1 MERYIKR
8 IIDIQGKLKSKSAD
22 GEKLFDSKSD
32 SG

>member
-1 MERYIKR
+1 MEKYIQR
-8 IIDIQGKLKSKSAD
+8 IIDIQFRPKAD

>member
-1 MERYIKR
+1 MEKYIQR
-8 IIDIQGKLKSKSAD
+8 IIDIQSKLKSAD